1 MLISIGAQRKSIKY
15 VHVEAQYII
24 VRIRVRNPQMLEA
37 YSRKEESGKTVPNIN
52 EKH

>member
-24 VRIRVRNPQMLEA
+24 VRIRVSNPQMLDA
-37 YSRKEESGKTVPNIN
+37 CSQKEESDKTVPNLN